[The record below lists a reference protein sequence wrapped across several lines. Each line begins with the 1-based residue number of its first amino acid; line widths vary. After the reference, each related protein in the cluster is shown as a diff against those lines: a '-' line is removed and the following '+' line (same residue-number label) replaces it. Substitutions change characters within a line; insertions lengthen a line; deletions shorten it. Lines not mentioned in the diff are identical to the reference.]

1 MRALVSGAVV
11 SCMDKLFVFR
21 SGFDD
26 GGTTYFCPFSAQV
39 IGFLAYYPEV
49 KDSLEI
55 IELDFPKPRHPL
67 FELLGETH
75 QAAPMLVLAGTPT
88 PVPKVTIAE
97 ANGHSYV
104 EKTIEILR
112 YLAATRSV
120 PGPH

>member
-1 MRALVSGAVV
+1 
-11 SCMDKLFVFR
+11 MDKLFVLR
-21 SGFDD
+21 PGFDD
-26 GGTTYFCPFSAQV
+26 GGTTFFCPYSAQV
-39 IGFLAYYPEV
+39 IGFLTYYPQV

-55 IELDFPKPRHPL
+55 IELEFGKPREPL
-67 FELLGETH
+67 ASLLGETH

-88 PVPKVTIAE
+88 QVPKVTIAE